1 MCCSVQ
7 TLTLLRVR
15 GGCLKLPAVPE
26 TSASFAMGLTLVEPE
41 PRRAKRWASRGG
53 GRGGQ
58 AEGPERGSN
67 AVGQAGSPRR
77 EAVGI
82 PSRSACWRG
91 RGAPA
96 ETVRGVEGL
105 RAGHPTLEPHT
116 TRQQFVSRMHS
127 RFGGEG
133 HPPAR
138 GPPCGCEAEQR
149 EPAGPPRP
157 ARPTPDAKRHL
168 ALAGGRDW
176 LR

>member
-1 MCCSVQ
+1 MLGVPG
-7 TLTLLRVR
+7 R
-15 GGCLKLPAVPE
+15 GG
-26 TSASFAMGLTLVEPE
+26 
-41 PRRAKRWASRGG
+41 RGG
-53 GRGGQ
+53 GRQ
-58 AEGPERGSN
+58 AEGPEKGSN

-116 TRQQFVSRMHS
+116 RRQQFVSRTHS

-138 GPPCGCEAEQR
+138 GPPAAARRSSAILPGLR
-149 EPAGPPRP
+149 GPPG
-157 ARPTPDAKRHL
+157 RHQTRSGVSL
-168 ALAGGRDW
+168 SREDGIGSVK
-176 LR
+176 